1 MTTSLIDTETI
12 LGIDVGTVNT
22 RALLFDVVEGQYSFI
37 AAGVA
42 PTTLEAPYH
51 DPAEG
56 MIRAVRQLQEVTG
69 RDLLEPQGRLIIP
82 VQADGS
88 GIDRM
93 VVTYSTGQ
101 PLRMVVA
108 GLLADVSLESAQRLA
123 ATTYGQVVESI
134 GLNDRRRS
142 ESQLDAILRAG
153 PDLVLFAGGT
163 EGGASR
169 SLGRMVDL
177 MTLVCRVLP
186 QEKRPEIIYAGNQV
200 LSGRIKEILEKWTPV
215 RTAPNIRPTIDV
227 EDLGQAEGVLSQA
240 VTRVR
245 LRQLPGLAAMAS
257 FCSVAPLPTGYAF
270 GRVIRYLSRVYGS
283 SKGVLGVDLGAGS
296 TVLAAGQAG
305 KLNLLVSSIGMGQG
319 AARLIEQAS
328 LENIMEWLPVHVPD
342 EVVRDYLW
350 QKTLHPASLPASQ
363 DSLAIEHALA
373 RVALSLARQQFQARY
388 PNAQAQL
395 YDPILASGATINQAA
410 TPVQSLLMLLDGL
423 QPVGITNL
431 VLDQNNLTPTLGA
444 ISEFLPLLPVQVLD
458 SGAFL
463 RLATVI
469 SPISAAKYG
478 VPILEARLEYEG
490 GGSDTRLEVR
500 MGGLVALPLQQGQ
513 VAVLHLKCLRDTRV
527 DPRSSKKNI
536 KYKIIGGSCG
546 AVIDGRGRPLEL
558 PPDASRRRDQL
569 KKWAMA
575 LGG

>member
-1 MTTSLIDTETI
+1 MTTSLIDTETV

-37 AAGVA
+37 ASGAA
-42 PTTLEAPYH
+42 PTTLDAPYH

-93 VVTYSTGQ
+93 VITYSTGQ

-134 GLNDRRRS
+134 GLNDRRRV
-142 ESQLDAILRAG
+142 EAQLDAVLRAG

-186 QEKRPEIIYAGNQV
+186 QEKRPEIIYAGNQA
-200 LSGRIKEILEKWTPV
+200 LSGRIQEILEKWTPV
-215 RTAPNIRPTIDV
+215 RNAPNIRPTIDV
-227 EDLGQAEGVLSQA
+227 EDLNQAEGVLSQA

-245 LRQLPGLAAMAS
+245 LRQMPGLAAMAS
-257 FCSVAPLPTGYAF
+257 FCSAPPLPTACAF
-270 GRVIRYLSRVYGS
+270 GRVIRYLSKVYDS
-283 SKGVLGVDLGAGS
+283 SKGVVGIDLGAGS
-296 TVLAAGQAG
+296 TLMAAGQAG
-305 KLNLLVSSIGMGQG
+305 KLSLLVAPYGMGQG
-319 AARLIEQAS
+319 VARVLDQTELDDITQ
-328 LENIMEWLPVHVPD
+328 WLPLHIPD
-342 EVVRDYLW
+342 DVVRDYLW
-350 QKTLHPASLPASQ
+350 QKAVRPSSLPANQ
-363 DSLAIEHALA
+363 DTLAIEQALA
-373 RVALSLARQQFQARY
+373 RQVLRMTRQQFQARY
-388 PNAQAQL
+388 PSFQGQL
-395 YDPILASGATINQAA
+395 YDPILASGATLSQAA

-431 VLDQNNLTPTLGA
+431 ALDQNSLTPALGA
-444 ISEFLPLLPVQVLD
+444 IAEFLPLLTVQVLD
-458 SGAFL
+458 SGAFP

-469 SPISAAKYG
+469 SPLSDAKYG
-478 VPILEARLEYEG
+478 TPILEARLEYEQG
-490 GGSDTRLEVR
+490 GGEQGIEVR
-500 MGGLVALPLQQGQ
+500 KGGLVALPLQPGQ
-513 VAVLHLKCLRDTRV
+513 VAFLHLKCLRDTRV
-527 DPRSSKKNI
+527 DPRSSKRNV
-536 KYKIIGGSCG
+536 KYKIIGGACG